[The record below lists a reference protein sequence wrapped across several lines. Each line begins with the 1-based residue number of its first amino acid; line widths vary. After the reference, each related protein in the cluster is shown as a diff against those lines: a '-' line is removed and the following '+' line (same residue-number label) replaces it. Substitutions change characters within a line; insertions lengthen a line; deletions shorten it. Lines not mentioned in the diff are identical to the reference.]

1 MNDCS
6 IVEPRSLPWLYNV
19 KIKPTVLSPLMAGIL
34 GTDSMPTAC
43 LKNRDLVKARRPE
56 FCSFET
62 LGFPAPAPLFLTRG
76 IISTDLKERRNPN
89 NSKKIHLP
97 DLFSDGHGSR

>member
-19 KIKPTVLSPLMAGIL
+19 KIKLTVLCPLTAGIL

-43 LKNRDLVKARRPE
+43 LKNRDLVKVRRLE
-56 FCSFET
+56 FRSFET
-62 LGFPAPAPLFLTRG
+62 LGFPAPAPLFVNQ
-76 IISTDLKERRNPN
+76 RNNFHKPQREEK
-89 NSKKIHLP
+89 SK
-97 DLFSDGHGSR
+97 